1 MGKRRVDLDRG
12 TSWFYEDLITRFG
25 PRVVKAGSL
34 HGNCP
39 LDIIRGHRRRR
50 SRWLETH
57 ENTRR
62 RGARHCTRSRTGA
75 TERREEDDGKAG
87 VKKGGE
93 HTERREEV
101 VRRVVSSGVHGVACV
116 QPPLGTRRIPQCAV
130 FIRFNFI
137 SPGAASSGCALITI
151 K

>member
-1 MGKRRVDLDRG
+1 MSLH
-12 TSWFYEDLITRFG
+12 
-25 PRVVKAGSL
+25 VVSL

-39 LDIIRGHRRRR
+39 LDITRGHRRRR
-50 SRWLETH
+50 SRWLETR
-57 ENTRR
+57 NARKYGRR
-62 RGARHCTRSRTGA
+62 RGSRHCTRSRTGA
-75 TERREEDDGKAG
+75 TERREEEKKEDGKAG
-87 VKKGGE
+87 VKKGRE
-93 HTERREEV
+93 HRERREGV

-137 SPGAASSGCALITI
+137 STGVASSGCALITI

>member
-1 MGKRRVDLDRG
+1 M
-12 TSWFYEDLITRFG
+12 
-25 PRVVKAGSL
+25 SL
-34 HGNCP
+34 HVVSLHENCP

-50 SRWLETH
+50 WLG
-57 ENTRR
+57 TRN
-62 RGARHCTRSRTGA
+62 ARKYEKKRFSSLYTASYTGA
-75 TERREEDDGKAG
+75 TERREEGDGKAG
-87 VKKGGE
+87 VKKGRE
-93 HTERREEV
+93 HRERREGV

-137 SPGAASSGCALITI
+137 STGAASSGCALITI

>member
-1 MGKRRVDLDRG
+1 MARNARKYEKKRCSSLYTVSNGRDR
-12 TSWFYEDLITRFG
+12 
-25 PRVVKAGSL
+25 KAG
-34 HGNCP
+34 G
-39 LDIIRGHRRRR
+39 
-50 SRWLETH
+50 
-57 ENTRR
+57 
-62 RGARHCTRSRTGA
+62 
-75 TERREEDDGKAG
+75 GKAG

-93 HTERREEV
+93 HTERREGV